1 MVGRRVMMSK
11 KELACPKYNCDGIV
25 WSIPVCRIKWGMGLI
40 EYQCEKCGTK
50 LCKKYNRET
59 AS

>member
-1 MVGRRVMMSK
+1 MSK